1 MSKLTFYSTVPD
13 RRLKSL
19 VKNGRDYSKPTL
31 NEIMEEARRS
41 NNTKKPQPWTRIVS
55 SMYPSRSNGDTDL
68 NWKIHYTSE
77 KNFLGIFLVGKRK
90 IANFAH
96 CEDLFV

>member
-1 MSKLTFYSTVPD
+1 MPKKSFYSTVPD

-41 NNTKKPQPWTRIVS
+41 NNKKKPQPWTRIVS
-55 SMYPSRSNGDTDL
+55 VPMGGM
-68 NWKIHYTSE
+68 K
-77 KNFLGIFLVGKRK
+77 KK
-90 IANFAH
+90 
-96 CEDLFV
+96 